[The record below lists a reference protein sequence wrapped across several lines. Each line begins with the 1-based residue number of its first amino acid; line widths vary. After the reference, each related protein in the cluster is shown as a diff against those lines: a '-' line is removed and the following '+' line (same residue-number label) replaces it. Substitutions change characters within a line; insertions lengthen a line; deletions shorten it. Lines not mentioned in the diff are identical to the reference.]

1 MCLAAT
7 SEVWVEQLLPG
18 VAQQGVGEHQVQG
31 AQQQVV
37 GVDQVV
43 ADHREVPCGSRA
55 EAARGGVR
63 HFLLFLCA
71 LRLSESKEK
80 KNGMNVKRSR
90 RVWTRQRLP

>member
-1 MCLAAT
+1 MAGASAAT
-7 SEVWVEQLLPG
+7 SEVRVEQLLPG

-43 ADHREVPCGSRA
+43 ADHREVPCGSRT

-63 HFLLFLCA
+63 HFLLFCA

-80 KNGMNVKRSR
+80 KKKGLM
-90 RVWTRQRLP
+90 